1 MAIFFLKTN
10 FIHLL
15 KFLCR
20 VIITVIM
27 GSMLYRFI
35 LITIDLLAWILYPFI
50 VFHRRRHLKLLLVL
64 GLNNFIYFLLAFYF
78 FEITSPPKDF
88 LDIFKD
94 LYYHRDFSINSHL
107 IFFHLLICYII
118 FFLKTSVKYMYL
130 WLIGII

>member
-78 FEITSPPKDF
+78 FAITSPPKDF

-107 IFFHLLICYII
+107 IFFHLLIFYII